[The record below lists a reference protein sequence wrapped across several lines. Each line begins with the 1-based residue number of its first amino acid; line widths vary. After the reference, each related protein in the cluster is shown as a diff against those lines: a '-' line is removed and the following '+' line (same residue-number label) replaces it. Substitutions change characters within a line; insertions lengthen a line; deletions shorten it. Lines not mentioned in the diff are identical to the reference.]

1 MAAGAVVGRA
11 RELGQLG
18 QALDAAAAG
27 AGSTVLVAGEAG
39 IGKTRLATELGTRAR
54 EAGFEILVGR
64 CLDLVGSELAYQP
77 FVEALRELPVV
88 PAKGAGSQQRV
99 FADTLAQLAE
109 RARSAPVLLVLEDL
123 HWADA
128 STLDLVVFLAH
139 NLNEQRVL
147 LLATYRADELA
158 SAERVPRPAD
168 GVRRSGS
175 ALLVELGPLGREEVT
190 ALLEARTGAAPTE
203 LTQAI
208 AARSEGNPFFAEELL
223 AASDDGDVELPRG
236 LNQLLLR
243 RVAQLDRTTR
253 DM

>member
-54 EAGFEILVGR
+54 DAGFEILVGR

-99 FADTLAQLAE
+99 FADTLAQVAE
-109 RARSAPVLLVLEDL
+109 RAASAPVLLVLEDL

-139 NLNEQRVL
+139 NLDERRAL
-147 LLATYRADELA
+147 MLATYRADEPA
-158 SAERVPRPAD
+158 SADRMNRVTE

-175 ALLVELGPLGREEVT
+175 SLLVELGPLEAEAMA
-190 ALLEARTGAAPTE
+190 ALVAAHAEASVSR
-203 LTQAI
+203 
-208 AARSEGNPFFAEELL
+208 
-223 AASDDGDVELPRG
+223 
-236 LNQLLLR
+236 
-243 RVAQLDRTTR
+243 
-253 DM
+253 